1 MPRTAARSGTVLRSG
16 LVATAVCL
24 ALTGVGVAGCGSEAP
39 TTPRTA
45 KVQRAAVSTSVSAMG
60 SLSAIDQANVGFPKG
75 GQLTSVRVRVGDR
88 VGAGDVLATI
98 DDFSARQALAQAR
111 SQLDAQQAQL
121 DRLES
126 GTAVPGAEASLDQA
140 NRVVSATR
148 AQANATV
155 AADDAA
161 IAQARQGLAAAQQG
175 AAAAQ
180 AKFQADYAACYPSGG
195 TAPECVLVP
204 GDQAAVTQAQ
214 SGVSSAQSALAQAQ
228 QKRTVDVASGRVQ
241 IETARGQAVMA
252 QNQLAQ
258 SSADRPGALD
268 AQRAAVDGA
277 RAGVRNA
284 EQDLANTTL
293 RAPVA
298 GTVSSLNGAVGE
310 FVAPSSGTTAL
321 APGSDA
327 AIPGAASAA
336 GAAGAGAAA
345 AAATPSRPGGSQFM
359 VLQSPGTFQ
368 VVAPFQ
374 ESDAASIL
382 PNQAVAVG
390 VDAIPDASLPGQ
402 VLSVAPSGDAIS
414 NVINYYV
421 TVALAHGDPR
431 LKDGQTA
438 RASVITGQVPNAISV
453 PNSAVRRQGDRSS
466 VVIVHPG
473 GRQET
478 VPVTPGVEGPDRT
491 QILTGLTEGQDV
503 LLGIGS

>member
-1 MPRTAARSGTVLRSG
+1 M
-16 LVATAVCL
+16 
-24 ALTGVGVAGCGSEAP
+24 
-39 TTPRTA
+39 
-45 KVQRAAVSTSVSAMG
+45 
-60 SLSAIDQANVGFPKG
+60 
-75 GQLTSVRVRVGDR
+75 
-88 VGAGDVLATI
+88 
-98 DDFSARQALAQAR
+98 
-111 SQLDAQQAQL
+111 
-121 DRLES
+121 
-126 GTAVPGAEASLDQA
+126 
-140 NRVVSATR
+140 
-148 AQANATV
+148 
-155 AADDAA
+155 
-161 IAQARQGLAAAQQG
+161 
-175 AAAAQ
+175 
-180 AKFQADYAACYPSGG
+180 AKFNADYYACGHPMSP
-195 TAPECVLVP
+195 TMTPIECSLLP

-214 SGVSSAQSALAQAQ
+214 SGISTAQGQLAQAQ

-241 IETARGQAVMA
+241 VETARGQAVSA
-252 QNQLAQ
+252 QNQLDQ

-298 GTVSSLNGAVGE
+298 GTVSVLNGVVGE

-336 GAAGAGAAA
+336 AASAGAAA
-345 AAATPSRPGGSQFM
+345 AAASPNRPGGSQFM

-374 ESDAASIL
+374 EDDAASIL

-390 VDAIPDASLPGQ
+390 VDAIPDTSLPGQ

-421 TVALAHGDPR
+421 TVTLAHGDPR

-453 PNSAVRRQGDRSS
+453 PNGAIRRQGDRSS
-466 VVIVHPG
+466 VVVVYPG

-491 QILTGLTEGQDV
+491 QVLTGLTEGQDV
-503 LLGIGS
+503 LLGVGS